1 MIKINSEKI
10 KKSRR
15 IKLLL
20 AILTTV
26 IIFLMFPKGESLESK
41 VTVGSIWIENDLIS
55 SLTFPVLKDQDLY
68 EDEIQKA
75 EKAVNNIFIKD
86 EEISGKSVDEL
97 KTFNKRL
104 NELLDETVI
113 PGNNARADLEQILS
127 PETVERF
134 IQMKR
139 DKDKNRIF
147 VQILNYSVELL
158 QEIYLKGI
166 INQSYQEIQKDS
178 IFLKIGKTGRNFHK
192 KSFFDSD
199 SAVNYIKFNLRN
211 RYELNNDS
219 FTDFTEYIT
228 NFVEPNIIF
237 DQFLTNGAVKNAKD
251 MISPNI
257 GIVNENERI
266 VAKHDR
272 ITFDIKQKIDSYR
285 IAKGEQ
291 SGLAGRIIQ
300 GVGKFIHIAMLI
312 SLYAIYLFLFRK
324 KVFENNSLI
333 LLISLII
340 LFVCALTYLLQFI
353 DLNVP
358 LEFLVLLPVASMLFT
373 IIFDSRMG
381 FYATIVI
388 ALIIGGLKGN
398 DYVFAV
404 MNIIAGALASY
415 TVRDIKNRRQIF
427 RSFLFIFIGYMTG
440 IIAFGF
446 ERFATWDQILLN
458 SGFAFS
464 NAVISPVIT
473 FGMIIFIERFFKVTT
488 DLTLLEL
495 TDFNHPLLR
504 ELSRNAPGT
513 FTHSIT
519 MGSLVESAA
528 ESIDANPL
536 LARVGAYYHDIG
548 KSFDPGVFVENL
560 VNSENIHE
568 KLEPEKSAEMIVAHV
583 VKGIQT
589 AEKLGIPPEI
599 TDFIPM
605 HHGTMK
611 ITFFYEKAKESMS
624 NGELPDESKF
634 RYPGPKPNTKETA
647 LVMLADAC
655 ESAVR
660 SMPDP
665 DPKKIEN
672 LVSNLIQGR
681 IDEGQLDESPLT
693 FNDIR
698 KIREVFISILIS
710 QHHKRIRYPNQE
722 EMENEKQVP
731 AAEAKYKPGDTTYV
745 SNKSEDM

>member
-1 MIKINSEKI
+1 
-10 KKSRR
+10 
-15 IKLLL
+15 
-20 AILTTV
+20 
-26 IIFLMFPKGESLESK
+26 
-41 VTVGSIWIENDLIS
+41 
-55 SLTFPVLKDQDLY
+55 
-68 EDEIQKA
+68 
-75 EKAVNNIFIKD
+75 
-86 EEISGKSVDEL
+86 
-97 KTFNKRL
+97 
-104 NELLDETVI
+104 
-113 PGNNARADLEQILS
+113 
-127 PETVERF
+127 
-134 IQMKR
+134 
-139 DKDKNRIF
+139 
-147 VQILNYSVELL
+147 
-158 QEIYLKGI
+158 
-166 INQSYQEIQKDS
+166 
-178 IFLKIGKTGRNFHK
+178 
-192 KSFFDSD
+192 
-199 SAVNYIKFNLRN
+199 
-211 RYELNNDS
+211 
-219 FTDFTEYIT
+219 
-228 NFVEPNIIF
+228 
-237 DQFLTNGAVKNAKD
+237 
-251 MISPNI
+251 
-257 GIVNENERI
+257 
-266 VAKHDR
+266 
-272 ITFDIKQKIDSYR
+272 
-285 IAKGEQ
+285 
-291 SGLAGRIIQ
+291 
-300 GVGKFIHIAMLI
+300 
-312 SLYAIYLFLFRK
+312 
-324 KVFENNSLI
+324 
-333 LLISLII
+333 
-340 LFVCALTYLLQFI
+340 
-353 DLNVP
+353 
-358 LEFLVLLPVASMLFT
+358 
-373 IIFDSRMG
+373 
-381 FYATIVI
+381 
-388 ALIIGGLKGN
+388 
-398 DYVFAV
+398 
-404 MNIIAGALASY
+404 
-415 TVRDIKNRRQIF
+415 
-427 RSFLFIFIGYMTG
+427 
-440 IIAFGF
+440 
-446 ERFATWDQILLN
+446 
-458 SGFAFS
+458 
-464 NAVISPVIT
+464 
-473 FGMIIFIERFFKVTT
+473 
-488 DLTLLEL
+488 
-495 TDFNHPLLR
+495 
-504 ELSRNAPGT
+504 
-513 FTHSIT
+513 

-698 KIREVFISILIS
+698 KIREVFINILIS